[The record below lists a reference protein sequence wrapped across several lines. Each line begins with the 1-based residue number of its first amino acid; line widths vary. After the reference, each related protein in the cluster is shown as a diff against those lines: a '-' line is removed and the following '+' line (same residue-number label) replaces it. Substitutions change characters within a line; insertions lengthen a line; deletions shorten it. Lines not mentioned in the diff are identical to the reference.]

1 MINGTFTS
9 RLLTWI
15 SAAWLLVAMATGAQ
29 TVSRLSTRFLARGEQ
44 ALLEIAVAGNQ
55 PPELPTLPKMKD
67 MEIQLAGRGSVRAIP
82 GRKLEYVFDFLVSS
96 YEMGNHVLPSFE
108 VIVGGNPTRTEP
120 IEFTVFN
127 PDDLQWS
134 EAEAGGRRFR
144 YASTFRVLNKNPY
157 NGETTPVE
165 IKIYIPQE
173 QLVEDWGN
181 PDFQRDGVTAWRFQ
195 PSAMRGQVNLLGRPY
210 FSVAYPSTLT
220 PTRTGRIGI
229 GPATV
234 RLVTTQVVLDGFQRR
249 VSEEVN
255 LQVPKLE
262 LESKPLPK
270 GAPEGFENAV
280 GNFHIAVGTATTEV
294 MEGDPIAVDI
304 VVRGSG
310 NLDTL
315 RPPKPLVTDGWKVYE
330 ATTDQRGDER
340 RELSGTTVFH
350 QFMRPLEIKPEIP
363 AFRLVYYDP
372 KSQSYQTQLTEPIQL
387 QMKPAIASSG
397 AAVAPPKALP
407 IPVERMTDILGIL
420 PTAGPSL
427 PATRPLPDWSVHLL
441 GALIALG
448 LILKA
453 LWMRH
458 GYRFRRDPVLN
469 ARVTALREVE
479 RMKSADD
486 TGFLMAAG
494 RFIEKS
500 LGERKTPEVRAIL
513 AERDAVCF
521 LMEKPNTGLLEPK
534 RREAILRILR
544 NAAMSCIAFILLDRQ
559 TANAVDTETRIHSAR
574 EAYDA
579 AKYDEAITQWLAEGP
594 YDALSPDT
602 LYNIGNACYRAGA
615 PGHAALYYRRAI
627 SRDSGHQEARQNL
640 RFIDRKY
647 GSITVHRPDYQHALA
662 RISLGAWKNIT
673 WTGAWLCGLA
683 ILVFPAT
690 RQGARIRLAAILA
703 MVTGPLLIT
712 CGVLGW
718 RYFPSDAEFA
728 PLHRQGVIT
737 GEKTIVHVDASR
749 SSPEVIDAP
758 PGSLC
763 EIVRESGRWVYIS
776 FATKTC
782 GWVTAESVERI
793 IHTSPPAPPR
803 IRKPKADGKSA

>member
-1 MINGTFTS
+1 M
-9 RLLTWI
+9 
-15 SAAWLLVAMATGAQ
+15 AWLLVTLTTGAQ
-29 TVSRLSTRFLARGEQ
+29 TVSRLSSRFLARGEQ
-44 ALLEIAVAGNQ
+44 ALLEIAVSGNQ
-55 PPELPTLPKMKD
+55 PPELPTLPKLKD
-67 MEIQLAGRGSVRAIP
+67 IDIQIAGRGSVRAIP

-96 YEMGNHVLPSFE
+96 YVMGNHMLPSFE
-108 VIVGGNPTRTEP
+108 VVVGGSKTQTEP

-134 EAEAGGRRFR
+134 EAEAGGRQFR

-165 IKIYIPQE
+165 IKIYVPQD

-220 PTRTGRIGI
+220 PTRSGKINI

-234 RLVTTQVVLDGFQRR
+234 RLVTTQVILDGFQRR

-270 GAPEGFENAV
+270 GAPDGFENAV
-280 GNFHIAVGTATTEV
+280 GNFHVTVGTSTVDVT
-294 MEGDPIAVDI
+294 EGDPIAVDI

-315 RPPKPLVTDGWKVYE
+315 RPPKPLVADSWKVYE
-330 ATTDQRGDER
+330 ATTDLRGDER

-363 AFRLVYYDP
+363 AFRLVYFDP
-372 KSQSYQTQLTEPIQL
+372 KSQTYQTQLTEPIQL
-387 QMKPAIASSG
+387 QMKPAIAAAS
-397 AAVAPPKALP
+397 AAVGPPKALP
-407 IPVERMTDILGIL
+407 LPVERMTDILGIL
-420 PTAGPSL
+420 PTASL
-427 PATRPLPDWSVHLL
+427 TIPITRRLPDWSGHAL

-458 GYRFRRDPVLN
+458 GHRFHRDPVLN
-469 ARVTALREVE
+469 TRVTALREVE
-479 RMKSADD
+479 KMKSADD
-486 TGFLMAAG
+486 AGFLMAAG

-500 LGERKTPEVRAIL
+500 LGERKNPEVRAIL

-521 LMEKPNTGLLEPK
+521 LKDKPKTGILEPK
-534 RREAILRILR
+534 RRQAILRILR
-544 NAAMSCIAFILLDRQ
+544 DAAMSCIAIMLLFSPQARAD
-559 TANAVDTETRIHSAR
+559 DTDTRIQSAR
-574 EAYDA
+574 EAYES
-579 AKYDEAITQWLAEGP
+579 AKYDEAISQWLGAGP
-594 YDALSPDT
+594 YETLTADT
-602 LYNIGNACYRAGA
+602 LYNIGNACYRAGS
-615 PGHAALYYRRAI
+615 PGYAALYYRRAI
-627 SRDSGHQEARQNL
+627 DRDSSHREARQNL
-640 RFIDRKY
+640 RFIERKY
-647 GSITVHRPDYQHALA
+647 GSITVLRPDYQYALA
-662 RISLGAWKNIT
+662 RISLNGWKNMT
-673 WTGAWLCGLA
+673 WVGVWLCGLA

-690 RQGARIRLAAILA
+690 RQGARIRISAIIAL
-703 MVTGPLLIT
+703 VIGPLLIT
-712 CGVLGW
+712 CGGLGW
-718 RYFPSDAEFA
+718 HYFPTDAEYVPA
-728 PLHRQGVIT
+728 HRQGVIT
-737 GEKTIVHVDASR
+737 GEKVVVHADASR
-749 SSPEVIDAP
+749 TSPEVIDAP
-758 PGSLC
+758 PGTLC
-763 EIVRESGRWVYIS
+763 EVICESGHWVYIS

-782 GWVTAESVERI
+782 GWVPVEAVDKVI
-793 IHTSPPAPPR
+793 PTSPPAAPQ